1 MGRARLAG
9 SKEIYNTVEV
19 RNSEA
24 PDSVISIASRDCD
37 IPGGL
42 EIGDDVVIIVDLSL
56 VKVET
61 AEVVAEVER

>member
-1 MGRARLAG
+1 
-9 SKEIYNTVEV
+9 VEV